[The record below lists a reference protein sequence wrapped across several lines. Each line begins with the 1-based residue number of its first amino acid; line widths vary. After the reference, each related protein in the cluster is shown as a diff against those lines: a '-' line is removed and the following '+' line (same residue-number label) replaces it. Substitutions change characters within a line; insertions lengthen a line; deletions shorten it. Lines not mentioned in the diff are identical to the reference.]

1 MLVVLF
7 IIYMLIQLV
16 CLIDARNSPLV
27 RGCKTIVRAKITLK
41 VLMKLMELVN
51 NGQFLLGY

>member
-7 IIYMLIQLV
+7 IIYTLIQLV
-16 CLIDARNSPLV
+16 CWIDARSSPLV
-27 RGCKTIVRAKITLK
+27 RCCKTIVRAKITLK

-51 NGQFLLGY
+51 NDQFLLGY